1 MYNGKRT
8 KGKQLKGEAY
18 ASRRQKCM
26 RIRKILGG
34 VAWFMLAAGLVL
46 FNAVAADA
54 QVTEP
59 YEVQNTVCRTS
70 CETP

>member
-1 MYNGKRT
+1 
-8 KGKQLKGEAY
+8 
-18 ASRRQKCM
+18 M

-59 YEVQNTVCRTS
+59 YEVQDTVCRAS

>member
-1 MYNGKRT
+1 
-8 KGKQLKGEAY
+8 
-18 ASRRQKCM
+18 M

-54 QVTEP
+54 QVTGP
-59 YEVQNTVCRTS
+59 YEVQDTVCRTS